1 MIKVSQDYSLYVN
14 VTPVKP
20 DNMHLK
26 IESTRLGAKNPD
38 EKHVLYSVTLPR
50 QQMAQLGGIIQKG
63 CSQ

>member
-1 MIKVSQDYSLYVN
+1 MIKVSQDYSLHVN

-50 QQMAQLGGIIQKG
+50 QQMARLGGIIQEG
-63 CSQ
+63 CSK

>member
-14 VTPVKP
+14 VTPLKP

-38 EKHVLYSVTLPR
+38 EKQVLYSVTLPR
-50 QQMAQLGGIIQKG
+50 QQMAQLGGIIQEG
-63 CSQ
+63 CSK